1 MKEIENEHALRPNDC
16 EYDDDDDIEQRDG
29 LKMKSISNQMADDGT
44 ASKSQCDSVPMISSK
59 ESIDYFDEMDDDELL
74 AAIGGIETVRRPPN
88 GPNDSVD
95 AAPSTPR
102 SLHKLSDQ
110 TAAIDLSPDRD
121 RSGNAEHCHGDGQ
134 RDRLQSVSGS
144 QSECEPKRR
153 YHRFKVLEVIDDS
166 YSRCKML
173 SVIEWV
179 GGGGGTK
186 MASTSSSSR
195 SWTVELRADWYR
207 SRVSESAIV
216 HIIGSAV
223 GVDGDYRSNHSIP
236 VIIDP
241 PTHFVLDN
249 VSKNYLVVHP
259 DILLSPSRI
268 ASSFPCIRYRL
279 CFVLKFEILD
289 FLLFENVEAPSS
301 SGITFVFPKRV
312 RCRCLEQWATICFNA
327 FCRRNRGRLRVDGL
341 AAESVRRWSSS
352 LDSTSTA

>member
-1 MKEIENEHALRPNDC
+1 MKEIENEHALRPNDN

-186 MASTSSSSR
+186 MASTSSSAR
-195 SWTVELRADWYR
+195 SWTVELRADWYCIGLESANRR
-207 SRVSESAIV
+207 SFISSVRRSESM
-216 HIIGSAV
+216 
-223 GVDGDYRSNHSIP
+223 
-236 VIIDP
+236 VIIDRI
-241 PTHFVLDN
+241 TAFRSSSIRRLI
-249 VSKNYLVVHP
+249 SYWTM
-259 DILLSPSRI
+259 SPKI
-268 ASSFPCIRYRL
+268 ISSFIP
-279 CFVLKFEILD
+279 
-289 FLLFENVEAPSS
+289 
-301 SGITFVFPKRV
+301 TF
-312 RCRCLEQWATICFNA
+312 C
-327 FCRRNRGRLRVDGL
+327 
-341 AAESVRRWSSS
+341 
-352 LDSTSTA
+352 